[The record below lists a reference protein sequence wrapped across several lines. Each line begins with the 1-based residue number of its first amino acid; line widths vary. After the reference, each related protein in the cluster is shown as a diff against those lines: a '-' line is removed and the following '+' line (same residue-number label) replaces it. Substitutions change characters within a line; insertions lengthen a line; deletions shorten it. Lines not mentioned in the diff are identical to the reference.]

1 MSLKS
6 DSEVLKNSCREIFFT
21 GSVPDEFPEH
31 ELSIRQ
37 LDNKMEETA
46 ILIMCLCNIEFI
58 IISPFS
64 RKPVGKSVKVPTG
77 FDYNTDVVFYNY
89 TLQICP

>member
-1 MSLKS
+1 M
-6 DSEVLKNSCREIFFT
+6 
-21 GSVPDEFPEH
+21 PDEFPEH

-46 ILIMCLCNIEFI
+46 ILDMCLCNIEFI
-58 IISPFS
+58 IISPSS
-64 RKPVGKSVKVPTG
+64 RTPVGKSVKMPTG
-77 FDYNTDVVFYNY
+77 FDFNTDVVFYNY